1 MSFIHSIRE
10 KILSVRIVRNPVIV
24 STFLIFCTCS
34 NDDPMT
40 EAETFNNADRPYYS
54 YNSSSDYYWC
64 MPWNYNKDINK
75 NRSYPLVVYLHGW
88 GGAGDISS
96 LNYLGYDTKN
106 GTNEVARKFQT
117 EYPSFVLIPQSTAD
131 EWEPSKVI
139 AEIEDFKSKYRIDAS
154 RIYLIG
160 YSMGGAGTYIIAN
173 GWYDYNQ
180 SLFAGI
186 IRLVGQSQTTLRET
200 VAQKSS
206 VWLHVGLKDTQ
217 LRIDV
222 TRSAYSF
229 LKSKHPDATES
240 SVKTAINGVEATTV
254 TLKKTNEEI
263 VKKTEYSQL
272 GHEVNLIPFEDPN
285 LIKWLFSQKL

>member
-1 MSFIHSIRE
+1 MSILHSLR
-10 KILSVRIVRNPVIV
+10 KKVHRLKHNPVLV
-24 STFLIFCTCS
+24 SAFLIFCTCS
-34 NDDPMT
+34 NDEPMT
-40 EAETFNNADRPYYS
+40 TTETFNDADRPYFS

-64 MPWNYNKDINK
+64 KPWNYDSEANK

-96 LNYLGYDTKN
+96 LNYLGYDAKN

-139 AEIEDFKSKYRIDAS
+139 AEIEEFKKKYRIDTN

-160 YSMGGAGTYIIAN
+160 YSMGGAGTYIVAN
-173 GWYDYNQ
+173 SWYDYNQ

-200 VAQKSS
+200 IAQKTS

-222 TRSAYSF
+222 TRSAYNF
-229 LKSKHPDATES
+229 LKSKHPDAAES
-240 SVKTAINGVEATTV
+240 SVNTAINGVEATTL
-254 TLKKTNEEI
+254 TLKKGTKE
-263 VKKTEYSQL
+263 VAKKTEYSQL
-272 GHEVNLIPFEDPN
+272 GHEVNLIPFEDSN
-285 LIKWLFSQKL
+285 LIKWLFEQKL